1 MERKKKANRGGPG
14 IWGTFLLEATA
25 NSEGKSGQETKQ
37 SFQQT
42 PRTKL
47 TKCEF
52 QGMPRRSSGK
62 DSRIWVGTLNY

>member
-1 MERKKKANRGGPG
+1 MKGKKANRGGPG
-14 IWGTFLLEATA
+14 IWGAFLLEATA

-42 PRTKL
+42 HRTES

-52 QGMPRRSSGK
+52 QGMPRSSGK
-62 DSRIWVGTLNY
+62 DSRVLVGTLHY